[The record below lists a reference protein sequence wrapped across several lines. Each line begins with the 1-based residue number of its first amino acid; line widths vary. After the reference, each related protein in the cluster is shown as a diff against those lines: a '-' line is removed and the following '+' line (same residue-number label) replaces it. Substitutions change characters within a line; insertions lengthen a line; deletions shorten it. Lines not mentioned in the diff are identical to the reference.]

1 MGDLLKELPSFNQR
15 NFSKYC
21 TDSSSKPTNRRPV
34 VYLPTKED
42 GAAEQVI
49 VTDKANILLRYLH
62 QQWEVKNTQSGKKRD
77 VDSADLPETTEL
89 NPSRK
94 AKRLNYDEEYSPP
107 D

>member
-1 MGDLLKELPSFNQR
+1 MIFLQYVIDQNRSGLIFFFRQ
-15 NFSKYC
+15 
-21 TDSSSKPTNRRPV
+21 NRRPV

>member
-1 MGDLLKELPSFNQR
+1 MGDLLKELPSFNR
-15 NFSKYC
+15 HNFSKYS
-21 TDSSSKPTNRRPV
+21 TEAGTKPTNRRPV

-42 GAAEQVI
+42 GTAEQVI

-77 VDSADLPETTEL
+77 VVSADLPETTEL

-94 AKRLNYDEEYSPP
+94 AKRLDHEDYSPP

>member
-1 MGDLLKELPSFNQR
+1 MGDLLKELPSFNR
-15 NFSKYC
+15 HNFSKYA
-21 TDSSSKPTNRRPV
+21 TDSATKPTNRRPV

-42 GAAEQVI
+42 GTTEQVI

-77 VDSADLPETTEL
+77 IVSADLPETSEL

-94 AKRLNYDEEYSPP
+94 AKRLDHEDYSPP